1 VTSGEVGAAIWIV
14 KLKRITEQN
23 IEKTN
28 LHCALELLRAE

>member
-1 VTSGEVGAAIWIV
+1 MV